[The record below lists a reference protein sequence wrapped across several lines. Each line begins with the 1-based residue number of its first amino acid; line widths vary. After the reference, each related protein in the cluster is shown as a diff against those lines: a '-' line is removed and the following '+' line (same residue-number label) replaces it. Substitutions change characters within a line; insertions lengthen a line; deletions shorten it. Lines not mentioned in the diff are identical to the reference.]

1 MPSKST
7 NENRQIL
14 ISLPNNNSKQVDY
27 VIKYK
32 QQRSVEAGTKI
43 HAFFKAIKEIDSK
56 IEIVYLND
64 KKFTY
69 ALLHFP
75 ISRLLIEAESTR
87 LEMDLKQ
94 VGVMLIKKKITD
106 CCK

>member
-1 MPSKST
+1 MQNQDEQYLT
-7 NENRQIL
+7 
-14 ISLPNNNSKQVDY
+14 SLPNENSKKIDY

-32 QQRSVEAGTKI
+32 QQLKSDAESKI
-43 HAFFKAIKEIDSK
+43 TAFFKGIKEIDEK

-75 ISRLLIEAESTR
+75 LNRLLIEAESIM
-87 LEMDLKQ
+87 LEIDLKK
-94 VGVMLIKKKITD
+94 VVIFLLTNIHNKYM
-106 CCK
+106 